1 MLKKLWNKY
10 KIGMRANSGIKS
22 PSINLEL
29 GSINEVDYMCIQS
42 LSPDVYE
49 KWEIVKDHLISA
61 RHIKL

>member
-1 MLKKLWNKY
+1 MLKKIWVILTWNYRLNAEKTV
-10 KIGMRANSGIKS
+10 
-22 PSINLEL
+22 INKM
-29 GSINEVDYMCIQS
+29 DKMCTQS